1 MRILIGTPLHQSKD
15 YSMARWLKNVK
26 KLRHI
31 TPADLFIVDN
41 SPGLDYVK
49 KIKEY
54 CMKYGIKDYQIKHLN
69 LPPDQEK
76 YERLARSRE
85 AIRQEVLS
93 GGYDAWFSWETDQI
107 IPADALEKLT
117 PLLAKDFTKM
127 VSHNNW
133 TRQIPDLPNYD
144 FGCTLIKRECLEK
157 YSFILKFGSD
167 PQMPATYE
175 PSEAWF
181 RTQILRD
188 GGGYLEVQGLISPI
202 YHLNK

>member
-41 SPGLDYVK
+41 SPGLKYTKKVNDY
-49 KIKEY
+49 
-54 CMKYGIKDYQIKHLN
+54 CTKYGIKDYQIKHLN

-107 IPADALEKLT
+107 IPTDALSKLI
-117 PLLAKDFTKM
+117 LLLEAEDFVKI
-127 VSHNNW
+127 VSHHN
-133 TRQIPDLPNYD
+133 
-144 FGCTLIKRECLEK
+144 
-157 YSFILKFGSD
+157 
-167 PQMPATYE
+167 
-175 PSEAWF
+175 
-181 RTQILRD
+181 
-188 GGGYLEVQGLISPI
+188 
-202 YHLNK
+202 